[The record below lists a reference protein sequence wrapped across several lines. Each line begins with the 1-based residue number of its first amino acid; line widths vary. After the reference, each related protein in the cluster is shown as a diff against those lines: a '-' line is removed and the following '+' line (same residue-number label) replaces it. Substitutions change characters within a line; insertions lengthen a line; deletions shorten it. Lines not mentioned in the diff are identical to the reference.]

1 MTIETFK
8 SYLLEVTENQPFY
21 LRHHMKNNETV
32 GDLIQRTRDW
42 NKEILGAE
50 LIPEDVDSEVLEED

>member
-1 MTIETFK
+1 VDIETFK
-8 SYLLEVTENQPFY
+8 SYLLEVTENKPFY
-21 LRHHMKNNETV
+21 LKHHMKNTETV
-32 GDLIQRTRDW
+32 KDLIQRTRDW